1 LQARAMPEAD
11 GPILLVDAGGTH
23 VRFALASDDGKPD
36 KIRVLAT
43 RTYGRFEDAATAY
56 REQVG
61 APQLGGAVIAMAGLV
76 AGDRIQMTT
85 RTLAVSRNAPTIG
98 R

>member
-1 LQARAMPEAD
+1 MPEAN

-43 RTYGRFEDAATAY
+43 RTYGRF
-56 REQVG
+56 
-61 APQLGGAVIAMAGLV
+61 
-76 AGDRIQMTT
+76 
-85 RTLAVSRNAPTIG
+85 
-98 R
+98 